1 MDAFS
6 LLHSAPNSTALRAR
20 LSMLCK
26 GKTFGESLNVRELL
40 VIQGAM
46 EEFQEDF
53 VADIAAINED
63 SIPPPLQTR
72 AHTLTMCT
80 YFDHVAM

>member
-1 MDAFS
+1 MDIYG
-6 LLHSAPNSTALRAR
+6 LLHYASDACTLRQRIRALRKR
-20 LSMLCK
+20 K
-26 GKTFGESLNVRELL
+26 VYGESLNVRELL

-46 EEFQEDF
+46 EECREDF

-72 AHTLTMCT
+72 AHTLTM
-80 YFDHVAM
+80 